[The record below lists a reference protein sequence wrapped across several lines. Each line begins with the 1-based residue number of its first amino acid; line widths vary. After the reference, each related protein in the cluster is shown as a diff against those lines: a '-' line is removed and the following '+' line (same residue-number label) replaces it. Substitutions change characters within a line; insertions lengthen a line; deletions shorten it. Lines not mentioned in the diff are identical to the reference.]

1 MKYTEFATYIRFHT
15 KTDSTTLTDA
25 ELVAL
30 ANVKKDEIAKEIAK
44 TNEDIFGM
52 WYLRDL
58 EAGVR
63 EYSFP
68 ANILSN
74 IKGVEAC
81 VANSG
86 TEFKKF
92 TEFDLTQYR
101 GTTVE
106 ADIRN
111 AFGGKYQFDIFRKSL
126 WLYTGEA
133 IVAVANG
140 LKLWAIQFPADLT
153 TTIISS
159 TDDMSVDP
167 STTTHGMP
175 RESHEIWARSVIIDY
190 KNSKEKPIPLTE
202 KELNYEADLQKVLN
216 SLKGTNLDRQN
227 QGTVPYNDG
236 SNY

>member
-1 MKYTEFATYIRFHT
+1 MKYTEFATYVRFQT

-30 ANVKKDEIAKEIAK
+30 ANVKKDDIAKEIAK

-52 WYLRDL
+52 YYLRDL

-68 ANILSN
+68 SDILSN
-74 IKGVEAC
+74 IKAVEAK
-81 VANSG
+81 VALAG

-92 TEFDLTQYR
+92 TEFDMTAYK

-106 ADIRN
+106 SKIRQ
-111 AFGGKYQFDIFRKSL
+111 AFSGKYQFDIFRKSL
-126 WLYTGEA
+126 WLYTGEE
-133 IVAVANG
+133 IVAVTDG
-140 LKLWAIQFPADLT
+140 LKLWAIQYPADLT
-153 TTIISS
+153 EAKLAS
-159 TDDMSVDP
+159 TDDMSVQP
-167 STTTHGMP
+167 TTTSHGMP
-175 RESHEIWARSVIIDY
+175 KEAHEIWARAVIIEY

-202 KELNYEADLQKVLN
+202 RELNYQADLQMVLN
-216 SLKGTNLDRQN
+216 ALKGTNLDRQN

>member
-1 MKYTEFATYIRFHT
+1 MKYTEFATYVRFHT

-30 ANVKKDEIAKEIAK
+30 ANVKKDDIAKEIAK
-44 TNEDIFGM
+44 CNEDIFGM

-68 ANILSN
+68 AQILSN
-74 IKGVEAC
+74 IKAVEAC
-81 VANSG
+81 VANGG

-92 TEFDLTQYR
+92 TEFDMTQYR

-106 ADIRN
+106 ADIRQ
-111 AFGGKYQFDIFRKSL
+111 AFSGKYQFDIFRKSL
-126 WLYTGEA
+126 WLYTGEE
-133 IVAVANG
+133 ILDVTEG

-153 TTIISS
+153 TAKLAS

-175 RESHEIWARSVIIDY
+175 REAHEIWARAVIIEY

-202 KELNYEADLQKVLN
+202 KELVYDKDLQLVLN

-227 QGTVPYNDG
+227 MGAVPYNDG

>member
-15 KTDSTTLTDA
+15 KTDSTTLPDA
-25 ELVAL
+25 DLVAL
-30 ANVKKDEIAKEIAK
+30 ANVKKDDLAKEIAK

-68 ANILSN
+68 ATILSN
-74 IKGVEAC
+74 IKAVEAC
-81 VANSG
+81 VANGG

-92 TEFDLTQYR
+92 TEFDLTQFR
-101 GTTVE
+101 GVTTE
-106 ADIRN
+106 ANIRA
-111 AFGGKYQFDIFRKSL
+111 AFAGKYQFDIFRKSL
-126 WLYTGEA
+126 WLYTGEE
-133 IVAVANG
+133 ILDVADG

-153 TTIISS
+153 EAKLAS

-175 RESHEIWARSVIIDY
+175 REAHEIWARSVIIEY

-202 KELNYEADLQKVLN
+202 KELVFDKDLALVLS

-227 QGTVPYNDG
+227 MGTVPYNDG

>member
-15 KTDSTTLTDA
+15 KTDSVTLTDA

-30 ANVKKDEIAKEIAK
+30 ANVKKDDIAKEIAK
-44 TNEDIFGM
+44 GNEDIFGM

-81 VANSG
+81 VANEG

-92 TEFDLTQYR
+92 DEFDLTKYR
-101 GTTVE
+101 QTTLE
-106 ADIRN
+106 ADIRQQ
-111 AFGGKYQFDIFRKSL
+111 FSGKYLFDIFRKSL
-126 WLYTGEA
+126 WLYTGEE
-133 IVAVANG
+133 IIDVTDG

-153 TTIISS
+153 TNILAS
-159 TDDMSVDP
+159 TADMSVDP
-167 STTTHGMP
+167 STTSHGMP
-175 RESHEIWARSVIIDY
+175 REAHEIWARSVIIEY

-202 KELNYEADLQKVLN
+202 KELNYENDLQKVLN
-216 SLKGTNLDRQN
+216 ALKGTNLDRQN
-227 QGTVPYNDG
+227 LASVPTNTG
-236 SNY
+236 ENY

>member
-15 KTDSTTLTDA
+15 KTDSSTLTDA
-25 ELVAL
+25 ELVTL
-30 ANVKKDEIAKEIAK
+30 ANVKKDELAKEIAK

-58 EAGVR
+58 VAGVR

-68 ANILSN
+68 STILSN
-74 IKGVEAC
+74 IKAVEAY
-81 VANSG
+81 VANNG
-86 TEFKKF
+86 TESKKL

-101 GTTVE
+101 GVTTE
-106 ADIRN
+106 ATIRQ
-111 AFGGKYQFDIFRKSL
+111 AFSGKYQFDIFRKSL
-126 WLYTGEA
+126 WLYTGEE
-133 IVAVANG
+133 ILDVEEG
-140 LKLWAIQFPADLT
+140 LKLWAIQYPADLT
-153 TTIISS
+153 TDKLAS
-159 TDDMSVDP
+159 TDDMSVQP
-167 STTTHGMP
+167 SEISHGMP
-175 RESHEIWARSVIIDY
+175 RESHEIWARAVVIDY

-202 KELNYEADLQKVLN
+202 KELKYDADLQLVLN